1 MEREKERKIESSSET
16 NRDRDGASEGMK
28 SESEKSARWRR
39 AGWRIRRGPSVP
51 REGGYVPRRKERL
64 RKRNSDARRAENA
77 PIYESG
83 MKMRGGT
90 RARERRPREYGVD
103 AGEQARGN
111 RGGEWGNG
119 DEKERRYARKER
131 RNDIERERVR
141 GTARVK
147 AGGRERERARVGVT
161 GGGSETAAYVF

>member
-1 MEREKERKIESSSET
+1 MY
-16 NRDRDGASEGMK
+16 
-28 SESEKSARWRR
+28 
-39 AGWRIRRGPSVP
+39 RG
-51 REGGYVPRRKERL
+51 RKERF
-64 RKRNSDARRAENA
+64 RKRNSDARRAEDA
-77 PIYESG
+77 PIYEPG
-83 MKMRGGT
+83 MKTRGGT

-111 RGGEWGNG
+111 RGGRGVNG

-147 AGGRERERARVGVT
+147 AGGREREKARVGET